1 MTAAVSPPFPVAQAQ
16 TIRDWATQLVVP
28 RAIELV
34 DQIQDWL
41 GHPANVT
48 EATRKWSPVATGH
61 IVRSANGLS
70 TAAIDLADYWE
81 GRGADAFVGYSG
93 NLQSFVAS
101 TRIPVQQVAET
112 LRDSLDIIK
121 EAYVAGVRLIA
132 DFANKI
138 LDAAKSLPDI
148 IGGALEIAGGV
159 ATRNPLTVASGT
171 KTLIGGATS
180 AVLTVLQAFVSAAEQ
195 LTTTYITILTDKT
208 KAILRLE
215 SAESILP
222 APEVAPSSL
231 GDPDRWKV
239 RPADDYDSPV
249 PDVEPPVPTDPPQ
262 GPGGDVEPPPATG
275 TPAPDDGSPGPGGA
289 QEQNPGG
296 PNGSGG
302 EVKPPG
308 DGQGGQGSGGPNDSG
323 LDTKPPGGATK
334 VWSN

>member
-70 TAAIDLADYWE
+70 TA
-81 GRGADAFVGYSG
+81 S
-93 NLQSFVAS
+93 
-101 TRIPVQQVAET
+101 
-112 LRDSLDIIK
+112 
-121 EAYVAGVRLIA
+121 
-132 DFANKI
+132 
-138 LDAAKSLPDI
+138 I
-148 IGGALEIAGGV
+148 IGGALEIVGGV

-208 KAILRLE
+208 KTILRLE

-222 APEVAPSSL
+222 APEAAPSSL

-275 TPAPDDGSPGPGGA
+275 TPAPDDGSPGPGVRRSRIRVA
-289 QEQNPGG
+289 RI
-296 PNGSGG
+296 
-302 EVKPPG
+302 V
-308 DGQGGQGSGGPNDSG
+308 
-323 LDTKPPGGATK
+323 L
-334 VWSN
+334 VVR